1 MSLPEHI
8 TWRGPM
14 SSAQRR
20 LYLQC
25 QLPGGDRAYH
35 LLYLAR
41 LRGPFPLHMAQA
53 FAARMVERHE
63 TLRSAFRMEGGEF
76 ICEVHKELP
85 VEFTVV
91 DGTGIDPEA
100 GLRAELEALVEAH
113 DKPFVLDAPPL
124 FRVIILRLAQDDCVL
139 LFNCHHLIFDGYS
152 GGILGQD
159 IAHALAGQPLP
170 PLERTYGDFVAWERG
185 FFASKAYGEQRDFWC
200 GQYRQAPKRLN
211 FHPDQPPA
219 AAKSFAGDYFIRHL
233 DSGALKA
240 FSMSQGATPFMTLL
254 AAFFCVLHRL
264 TGQEE
269 ITVGTLVS
277 PREAGGFQNV
287 IGLFANTLPLT
298 QRPTAHTRFSD
309 FLQSVRAMVFQAM
322 QNADYPFEHL
332 VRQLPF
338 LETGSRNPLFD
349 VVFNFE
355 RVARRRVETFHG
367 VSMEP
372 LDLYAKVS
380 MFDLA
385 IDLVEYEDQVRFKV
399 EFATAIFREESLHGL
414 MDAYFGIIEQVC
426 QRPEIPLGELCML
439 SARGRQRLLDWNDTA
454 HPLKAG
460 HTILQLWKRQ
470 LATSPDNPAVRGNGR
485 QLTYARLEERSNQLA
500 HHLLGLGLGAGSV
513 VAVALERTPE
523 WVVAILA
530 LWKIGAVYL
539 PLSAAHPAKRLRHQL
554 ADSQAALV
562 LTQEHDRQR
571 FAEFPNVLALE
582 ALATAT
588 AACPRHDPGR
598 QPQADEPA
606 YIIYTSGS
614 TGEPKGVLVEHKAL
628 HAHIQALKGAYRLQP
643 DDNVLQFS
651 SPTFDASLEQI
662 LVTLCA
668 GACLVLPDS
677 ALPDPS
683 ALLEFL
689 AEEEIT
695 VAEFPPAYLRELVPV
710 LAPRSLRFLRR
721 LLSGGDVLSPALA
734 SRLQEHL
741 PEQALLLNFYGPT
754 EATMAATVYAVPR
767 DAAPHADRASLPI
780 GKPLPNTRVHILDA
794 SRNPLPPGI
803 PGELCIAGERLAR
816 GYLNQPELTAERFV
830 SLPLHG
836 REERV
841 YRTGDRGRW
850 LPDGTLE
857 FLGRLDRQVQLRGYR
872 IELGEIEQALLSHP
886 QVDDAAVI
894 LDRAETPEATGEAAG
909 EGAERLHAFVAPR
922 VGHALAAQDLYAWL
936 RQALPDY
943 MLPSAFSFPG
953 VLPRNAEGKLERQA
967 LAAADRQLVGQSAPA
982 HDAPLDSC
990 EWDLWR
996 MWRRILGVPRIGRSD
1011 VFFLIGGNSLS
1022 AIQLMTEVKNS
1033 YGVDL
1038 PLALLLQAPTI
1049 ASLAEYLRGAS
1060 RQAPGSCLVPLNTEG
1075 EGPVIVLIPGLGGN
1089 VLDLYEL
1096 STQLDK
1102 SCPCHGLQ
1110 SPWDTEAPG
1119 ASDSVESLAAYFLSQ
1134 MQARLPLERCVLVG
1148 HSFGGVVA
1156 YELSRQLERQGRAPL
1171 GLLLLD
1177 VAAPQPVSQADST
1190 SRATALTE
1198 QDLLRL
1204 TLATLLGDE
1213 PPQPTEVAADEPDA
1227 YAQALMALQAAN
1239 RVPQGIGVDTF
1250 RQHIGTIARRARAL
1264 ACYAPETP
1272 LALGIHLLRAREV
1285 DAAQGFTREDGGWTP
1300 FTTGGLRLHWVPGG
1314 HFSMIKAEHATA
1326 LADRIRQCITP

>member
-1 MSLPEHI
+1 
-8 TWRGPM
+8 M

-35 LLYLAR
+35 LLFLAR
-41 LRGPFPLHMAQA
+41 LRGAFPLHVVQA
-53 FAARMVERHE
+53 FAVRMVERHE
-63 TLRSAFRMEGGEF
+63 VLRSAFRMEGGEF
-76 ICEVHKELP
+76 LCEIHKEVP
-85 VEFTVV
+85 FEFTVV
-91 DGTGIDPEA
+91 DGTGIELEE

-113 DKPFVLDAPPL
+113 DKPFALDAPPL

-159 IAHALAGQPLP
+159 ITHALAGQPLP
-170 PLERTYGDFVAWERG
+170 ALERTYGDFVAWERD
-185 FFASKAYGEQRDFWC
+185 FFVSKAYGQQRDFWC
-200 GQYRQAPKRLN
+200 SQYRQAPKRLN
-211 FHPDQPPA
+211 FHPDHPPA
-219 AAKSFAGDYFIRHL
+219 VAKSFAGDYFIRHL
-233 DSGALKA
+233 DTRALKA
-240 FSMSQGATPFMTLL
+240 FSMSQGATPFMALL

-298 QRPTAHTRFSD
+298 QRPTAQTRFSD
-309 FLQSVRAMVFQAM
+309 FLQSVRTMVLQAM

-355 RVARRRVETFHG
+355 RVARRRVETFHY

-399 EFATAIFREESLHGL
+399 EFATAIFRKESLHGL

-439 SARGRQRLLDWNDTA
+439 SAQGRQRLLDWNDTA

-460 HTILQLWKRQ
+460 HTVLQLWKRQ
-470 LATSPDNPAVRGNGR
+470 LAISPDNPALRGSGR

-513 VAVALERTPE
+513 VAVALKRTPE

-539 PLSAAHPAKRLRHQL
+539 PLSVEHPAKRLRHQL
-554 ADSQAALV
+554 ADSQASLV
-562 LTQEHDRQR
+562 LTQEHDWQR
-571 FAEFPNVLALE
+571 FAEFSHVLALE
-582 ALATAT
+582 TLTNAL
-588 AACPRHDPGR
+588 AACPKHDPDR
-598 QPQADEPA
+598 QPLADEPA

-614 TGEPKGVLVEHKAL
+614 TGEPKGVLVDHKAL
-628 HAHIQALKGAYRLQP
+628 HAHIQALKGAFRLQP

-662 LVTLCA
+662 MVTLCA

-677 ALPDPS
+677 SLPDPS
-683 ALLEFL
+683 VLLEFL

-710 LAPRSLRFLRR
+710 LAPHSLRFLRR

-734 SRLQEHL
+734 YQLKEYL
-741 PEQALLLNFYGPT
+741 PEHALLLNVYGPT
-754 EATMAATVYAVPR
+754 EATMAATVYTMSK
-767 DAAPHADRASLPI
+767 DTAPQADRPSLPI
-780 GKPLPNTRVHILDA
+780 GKPLPNTRVHVLDA

-803 PGELCIAGERLAR
+803 PGELYIAGERLAW

-830 SLPLHG
+830 GVPLHG

-894 LDRAETPEATGEAAG
+894 LDKAETTEATGD
-909 EGAERLHAFVAPR
+909 GAEGLHAFVTLRA
-922 VGHALAAQDLYAWL
+922 GHALTALDLFAWL
-936 RQALPDY
+936 RHSLPDY
-943 MLPSAFSFPG
+943 MLPSVFSFPG
-953 VLPRNAEGKLERQA
+953 ILPRNAEGKLERQV
-967 LAAADRQLVGQSAPA
+967 LTAADRQLVGQSAPA
-982 HDAPLDSC
+982 PAHDAPLDAC

-996 MWRRILGVPRIGRSD
+996 MWRRILRTPRIGRDD

-1038 PLALLLQAPTI
+1038 PLPLLLQAPTI
-1049 ASLAEYLRGAS
+1049 ASLAEYLRGAR
-1060 RQAPGSCLVPLNTEG
+1060 RQTPGSCLIPLNTEG
-1075 EGPVIVLIPGLGGN
+1075 EGPVIVLMPGLGGN
-1089 VLDLYEL
+1089 VLDLYDL
-1096 STQLDK
+1096 STRLDK
-1102 SCPCHGLQ
+1102 SCPCYGLQ
-1110 SPWDTEAPG
+1110 SPWDTEASR
-1119 ASDSVESLAAYFLSQ
+1119 ANDSVESLAAFFLSQ
-1134 MQARLPLERCVLVG
+1134 MQAQLPLERCVLVG

-1156 YELSRQLERQGRAPL
+1156 YELSRQLEELGRAPL

-1177 VAAPQPVSQADST
+1177 VAAPPLVFQADASH
-1190 SRATALTE
+1190 ATALAE

-1204 TLATLLGDE
+1204 TLDTLLGDE
-1213 PPQPTEVAADEPDA
+1213 PPQPAETAVNEPDV
-1227 YAQALMALQAAN
+1227 YAQALITLQTAN
-1239 RVPQGIGVDTF
+1239 RVPQGITVDTF
-1250 RQHIGTIARRARAL
+1250 RQHIETIAKRARAL
-1264 ACYAPETP
+1264 ACYAPASP
-1272 LALGIHLLRAREV
+1272 LGLGIHLLRAQEV
-1285 DAAQGFTREDGGWTP
+1285 DSAQGFTREDGGWTD
-1300 FTTGGLRLHWVPGG
+1300 FTRGGLRLHWVPGG
-1314 HFSMIKAEHATA
+1314 HFSMIKAEHATT
-1326 LADRIRQCITP
+1326 LAEQIRQCLTL